1 MTSKCLSVVSSL
13 VLWVLST
20 IIMKTKCGF
29 KRHMEL
35 ALDLKLLLVIANFPT
50 KMSWPK

>member
-29 KRHMEL
+29 KRHYGIGFGFKAIVGYCKLSYKNVL
-35 ALDLKLLLVIANFPT
+35 A
-50 KMSWPK
+50 